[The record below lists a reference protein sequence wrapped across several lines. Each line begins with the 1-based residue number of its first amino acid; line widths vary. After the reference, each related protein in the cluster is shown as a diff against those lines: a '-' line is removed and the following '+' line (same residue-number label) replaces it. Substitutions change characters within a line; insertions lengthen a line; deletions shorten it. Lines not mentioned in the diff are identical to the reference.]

1 MENEGFDSWTSFSLI
16 CYDDLPS
23 TAKNATRHTAPFL
36 IGILKLKCLAALKFW
51 IKDKTRMNEPH
62 IAAEFTGATMT
73 VYIKLYSA
81 YVTAKD
87 DNIEF
92 VNGPQLDKEDWV
104 GL

>member
-1 MENEGFDSWTSFSLI
+1 MNKPHVAAQFI
-16 CYDDLPS
+16 C
-23 TAKNATRHTAPFL
+23 
-36 IGILKLKCLAALKFW
+36 
-51 IKDKTRMNEPH
+51 
-62 IAAEFTGATMT
+62 ATMT
-73 VYIKLYSA
+73 VYIKLCAA